1 MARVMQAVMSATE
14 RGESIALETIDDAI
28 AAETGGGI
36 VTIEMGTGQTSAEGG
51 QGRDQGIVI
60 TSARVHTDIDHAH
73 AQGNTEG
80 IDREVTSADART
92 IVTDH
97 RKTASMAAQEARD
110 EMRGVATAV
119 GAAAGRRTS
128 TRSRAE
134 KVSIERGAELDA
146 KIQQS

>member
-1 MARVMQAVMSATE
+1 MTDV
-14 RGESIALETIDDAI
+14 AI

-51 QGRDQGIVI
+51 QGRDQEIVI
-60 TSARVHTDIDHAH
+60 TSANIPTGTGHDRVPENI
-73 AQGNTEG
+73 EG
-80 IDREVTSADART
+80 IDQEVTSADART

-97 RKTASMAAQEARD
+97 RKIASTAAQEVRD

-119 GAAAGRRTS
+119 GVAAGRRTS

-134 KVSIERGAELDA
+134 KVSIERGAEPDA
-146 KIQQS
+146 KIKQS